1 MTLLEGRA
9 APTTVTPA
17 DVCALLLGRIR
28 DALVLCGR
36 DVQTAY
42 VAAGSV
48 AWDNCCGQLVVA
60 PERVYRT
67 ARFPLEGPDE
77 NGCFDGLIALDLV
90 VLLLRCVPVIE
101 DDGSVPDDLELSAAY
116 TGILADAA
124 VIWDV
129 LASTQLPEWWERA
142 NENQVYVGAE
152 GGCIGVET
160 RVTVGVDAELWCAQ
174 CAPEE
179 G

>member
-1 MTLLEGRA
+1 MSVLEVA
-9 APTTVTPA
+9 APTTITPG
-17 DVCALLLGRIR
+17 DVCALILGRVR
-28 DALVLCGR
+28 DALVLCDH

-42 VAAGSV
+42 VAAGTV

-77 NGCFDGLIALDLV
+77 NGCYDGLIALDLV
-90 VLLLRCVPVIE
+90 VLLLRCVPVI
-101 DDGSVPDDLELSAAY
+101 DSDGSVPDDVELGAAY
-116 TGILADAA
+116 ASILQDAA

-129 LASTQLPEWWERA
+129 LATTALPDWWDRA
-142 NENQVYVGAE
+142 NQTQTFVGAE
-152 GGCIGVET
+152 GGCIGVES
-160 RVTVGVDAELWCAQ
+160 RVTLGVDAELWCAE
-174 CAPEE
+174 CAPD

>member
-1 MTLLEGRA
+1 VTLT
-9 APTTVTPA
+9 APATTTAVTPA
-17 DVCALLLGRIR
+17 DVCALLLGRVR
-28 DALVLCGR
+28 DALVVCDR

-67 ARFPLEGPDE
+67 ARFPTEGPDE
-77 NGCFDGLIALDLV
+77 NGCYDGLIALDLV

-101 DDGSVPDDLELSAAY
+101 DDGSVPDDLELGAAY
-116 TGILADAA
+116 SAILNDAA

-129 LASTQLPEWWERA
+129 LATVDLPDWWERA
-142 NENQVYVGAE
+142 NQGQTFVGAE

-160 RVTVGVDAELWCAQ
+160 RITVGVDGELWCAE
-174 CAPEE
+174 CAP
-179 G
+179 